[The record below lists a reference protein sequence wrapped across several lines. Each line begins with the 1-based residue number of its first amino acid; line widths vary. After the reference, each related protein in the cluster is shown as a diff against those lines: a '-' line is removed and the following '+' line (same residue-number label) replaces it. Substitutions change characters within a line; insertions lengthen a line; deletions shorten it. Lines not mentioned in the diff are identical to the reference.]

1 MRLKQID
8 PAAATGKVKTLF
20 DGLQAKLGIVPN
32 LTRGLANS
40 PAALEAYVAMK
51 TALGGGSLDAR
62 FGERIALATAEAN
75 DCDYCLSA
83 HTFIGGKLG
92 LGEGEIA
99 AARRGDSSDARIA
112 EGLRFAKLLAER
124 RGRVETADVERV
136 RAAGYT
142 DGEIAELV
150 AHVAVNVFTNY
161 FNLVNVTPIEF
172 PHVKPLPK
180 AARAA

>member
-8 PAAATGKVKTLF
+8 PAQATGKVKALL
-20 DGLQAKLGIVPN
+20 DALQAKLGIVPN

-40 PAALEAYVAMK
+40 PAALEAFVAMK
-51 TALGGGSLDAR
+51 TALGGGALDAR
-62 FGERIALATAEAN
+62 FGERISLATAESN

-83 HTFIGGKLG
+83 HTYFGRKLG
-92 LGEGEIA
+92 LGEDETA
-99 AARRGDSSDARIA
+99 AARLGESSDARIG
-112 EGLRFAKLLAER
+112 EGLRFAKLLTEK
-124 RGRVETADVERV
+124 RGRIQTADVDRV

-150 AHVAVNVFTNY
+150 AHVAINLFTNY
-161 FNLVNVTPIEF
+161 FNLVNVTPIDF

-180 AARAA
+180 AA

>member
-1 MRLKQID
+1 MRLNQID
-8 PAAATGKVKTLF
+8 PSLATGKVKTIF
-20 DGLQAKLGIVPN
+20 DALEARIGLVPN

-51 TALGGGSLDAR
+51 TALAGGALDAR

-83 HTFIGGKLG
+83 HTYYGAKVG
-92 LGEGEIA
+92 LTEAEIA
-99 AARRGDSSDARIA
+99 AARRADSTDPRIA
-112 EGLRFAKLLAER
+112 EGLRFARLLTER
-124 RGRVETADVERV
+124 RGRIAATDVERV
-136 RAAGYT
+136 RAAGYS
-142 DGEIAELV
+142 DGELAELV

-161 FNLVNVTPIEF
+161 FNLVNLTPIEF

-180 AARAA
+180 AA

>member
-1 MRLKQID
+1 MRLEQID
-8 PAAATGKVKTLF
+8 PAQATGKVKTIF
-20 DGLQAKLGIVPN
+20 DALQTKLGLVPN

-51 TALGGGSLDAR
+51 TALGGGALDAR
-62 FGERIALATAEAN
+62 FGERIALATAEVN
-75 DCDYCLSA
+75 DCEYCLSA

-92 LGEGEIA
+92 LPEAELL
-99 AARRGDSSDARIA
+99 AARRGESSDARIA
-112 EGLRFAKLLAER
+112 EGLRFARLLTLR
-124 RGRVETADVERV
+124 RGRIDAADVQRV
-136 RAAGYT
+136 KAAGYT

-172 PHVKPLPK
+172 PLVKPMPK
-180 AARAA
+180 AA

>member
-8 PAAATGKVKTLF
+8 PAQATGKAKTIF
-20 DGLQAKLGIVPN
+20 DALQAKLGLVPN

-51 TALGGGSLDAR
+51 TALGGGSIDAR

-83 HTFIGGKLG
+83 HSFFGARLG
-92 LGEGEIA
+92 LNESEIA
-99 AARRGDSSDARIA
+99 AARTGESGDARIS
-112 EGLRFAKLLAER
+112 EGLRFAKLLTEK
-124 RGRVETADVERV
+124 RGRITTADVDRV
-136 RAAGYT
+136 RAAGYS

-161 FNLVNVTPIEF
+161 FNLVNVTPIDF

-180 AARAA
+180 AA

>member
-1 MRLKQID
+1 MRLEQID
-8 PAAATGKVKTLF
+8 PTHATGKVKAIF
-20 DGLQAKLGIVPN
+20 DALQTRLGLVPN

-51 TALGGGSLDAR
+51 TALNGGTLDAR

-83 HTFIGGKLG
+83 HTFYGAKVG
-92 LGEGEIA
+92 LAEAEIA
-99 AARRGDSSDARIA
+99 AARRGESADARVA
-112 EGLRFAKLLAER
+112 EGLRFARLLTER
-124 RGRVETADVERV
+124 RGRITAGDVERV

-161 FNLVNVTPIEF
+161 FNLVNLTLIDF
-172 PHVKPLPK
+172 PHVKPLSK
-180 AARAA
+180 AA

>member
-1 MRLKQID
+1 MRLEQID
-8 PAAATGKVKTLF
+8 PAQATGKVKTIF
-20 DGLQAKLGIVPN
+20 DALQTRLGLVPN

-51 TALGGGSLDAR
+51 TALGGGALDAR

-75 DCDYCLSA
+75 DCEYCLSA
-83 HTFIGGKLG
+83 HTFIGAKLG
-92 LGEGEIA
+92 LPEAELL
-99 AARRGDSSDARIA
+99 AARRGESSDARIA
-112 EGLRFAKLLAER
+112 EGLRFARLLTLR
-124 RGRVETADVERV
+124 RGRIDAADVQRV
-136 RAAGYT
+136 KAAGYT

-172 PHVKPLPK
+172 PHVKPMPK
-180 AARAA
+180 AA

>member
-1 MRLKQID
+1 MRLNQID
-8 PAAATGKVKTLF
+8 PAQATGKVKTIL
-20 DGLQAKLGIVPN
+20 DGLQTRLGLVPN

-40 PAALEAYVAMK
+40 SAALEAYVAMK
-51 TALGGGSLDAR
+51 TALAGGALDAR

-83 HTFIGGKLG
+83 HTYYGAKAG
-92 LGEGEIA
+92 LGEAEIA
-99 AARRGDSSDARIA
+99 AARRGESADVRIA
-112 EGLRFAKLLAER
+112 EGLRFARLLTER
-124 RGRVETADVERV
+124 RGRIAAADVERV

-161 FNLVNVTPIEF
+161 FNLVNVTPIDF
-172 PHVKPLPK
+172 PHVKPLTK
-180 AARAA
+180 AA

>member
-8 PAAATGKVKTLF
+8 PAQATGKVKTIF
-20 DGLQAKLGIVPN
+20 DALHAKLGLVPN

-51 TALGGGSLDAR
+51 AALGGGAIDAR

-75 DCDYCLSA
+75 DCEYCLSA
-83 HTFIGGKLG
+83 HTFIGAKLG
-92 LGEGEIA
+92 LPEAELA
-99 AARRGDSSDARIA
+99 AARRADSSDARIA
-112 EGLRFAKLLAER
+112 EGLRFARELTLR
-124 RGRVETADVERV
+124 RGRIEAADVQRLQ
-136 RAAGYT
+136 AAGFT

-161 FNLVNVTPIEF
+161 FNLVNLTPSEF
-172 PHVKPLPK
+172 PQVKPLPK
-180 AARAA
+180 AA